1 MLHSELIE
9 WQVVKRQGALWKHH
23 LEGAQSVFGLST
35 ARKIVKKLGPPWE
48 VRHTQTLELPEKE
61 K

>member
-9 WQVVKRQGALWKHH
+9 WSIVKRQGALWKHH
-23 LEGAQSVFGLST
+23 LEGAQSVFGLTT
-35 ARKIVKKLGPPWE
+35 ARKIVKRLGPPWE
-48 VRHTQTLELPEKE
+48 VRKASTLELPEKE